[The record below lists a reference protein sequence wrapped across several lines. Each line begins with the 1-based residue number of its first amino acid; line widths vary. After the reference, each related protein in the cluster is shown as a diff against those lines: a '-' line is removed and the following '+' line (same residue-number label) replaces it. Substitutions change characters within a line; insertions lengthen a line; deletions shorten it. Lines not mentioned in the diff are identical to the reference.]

1 MEILVCIK
9 QVPDDSVEISLD
21 EATGK
26 PALDGVTP
34 VVNAFD
40 TYAEEMAVRLK
51 EAVAESEVTVVS
63 IGDDSVKNSLKNC
76 LAVGADHAYLV
87 KYDEAEKLDGAAVAK
102 VLAKAK
108 ADIEV
113 AEGKTFDLI
122 FCGKESTDYA
132 ASQTGLLLAAELN
145 VPAVANVVAVET
157 ADGTAKI
164 RQETE
169 TGYNEVEASMPCV
182 VTIQKPNYDPRYPTI
197 KSKMAARKKPIGELE
212 TGEIPESS
220 MEVVKVYAPAKRQA
234 GVKIKAESPEE
245 SVAQAMKLIADAKVL

>member
-51 EAVAESEVTVVS
+51 ESVGESEVTVVS

-102 VLAKAK
+102 LLAKAK
-108 ADIEV
+108 SDIEA
-113 AEGKTFDLI
+113 AEGKTFDLV

-132 ASQTGLLLAAELN
+132 ASQTGLLLATELN
-145 VPAVANVVAVET
+145 VPAVANVVAVEA
-157 ADGTAKI
+157 ADGKAIIK
-164 RQETE
+164 QETE
-169 TGYNEVEASMPCV
+169 TGYNEVEASLPCV

-197 KSKMAARKKPIGELE
+197 KSKMAARKKPIEELSGAE
-212 TGEIPESS
+212 AKKAQV
-220 MEVVKVYAPAKRQA
+220 EVLKIYEPAKRAA
-234 GVKIKAESPEE
+234 GTKIKTEDPEE
-245 SVAQAMKLIADAKVL
+245 AVRQALAMMDEAKAI